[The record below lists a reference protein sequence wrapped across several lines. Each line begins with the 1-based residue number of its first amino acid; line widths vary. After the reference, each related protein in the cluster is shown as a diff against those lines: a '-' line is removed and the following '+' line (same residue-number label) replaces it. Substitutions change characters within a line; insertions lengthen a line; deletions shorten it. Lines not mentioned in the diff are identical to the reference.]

1 MGDAFYPLKVST
13 VTTHEHT
20 HVIRCATAM
29 WKGSTSFLV
38 VYLGLGSVPFATLPR
53 YPYLR

>member
-13 VTTHEHT
+13 VTTHENT
-20 HVIRCATAM
+20 HVIRWTAM
-29 WKGSTSFLV
+29 WKRVDFFFGRL
-38 VYLGLGSVPFATLPR
+38 LGLGLVPFATLPR

>member
-20 HVIRCATAM
+20 HVIRCAAAM
-29 WKGSTSFLV
+29 WKGSTSSLV
-38 VYLGLGSVPFATLPR
+38 VYLGLGWFHLL
-53 YPYLR
+53 PYLGTLT